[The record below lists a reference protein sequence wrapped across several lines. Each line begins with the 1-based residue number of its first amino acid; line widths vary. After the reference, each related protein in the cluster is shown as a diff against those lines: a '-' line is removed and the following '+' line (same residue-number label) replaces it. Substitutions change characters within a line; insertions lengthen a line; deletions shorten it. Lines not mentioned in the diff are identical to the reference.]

1 MSITL
6 PEKYI
11 KEPTGFP
18 FSPVLSV
25 EGKRIIVTSG
35 TVCEDYDNTIPE
47 SIEEQAEKT
56 ILACERFLK
65 EAGCELTD
73 VFNVEVYMS
82 DLNEWSAF
90 NEVYK
95 KMMPDPKPC
104 RKALQVGLL
113 PGYLVEIVM
122 WAIV

>member
-1 MSITL
+1 MITL
-6 PEKYI
+6 PEKFI

-18 FSPVLSV
+18 FSPVLV
-25 EGKRIIVTSG
+25 AEGKKIIVTSG
-35 TVCEDYDNTIPE
+35 VVCEDYDNTIPE
-47 SIEEQAEKT
+47 TMEEQARMT
-56 ILACERFLK
+56 ILACEKFLQ

-82 DLNEWSAF
+82 DLSQWTDF
-90 NEVYK
+90 NKVYRE
-95 KMMPDPKPC
+95 MMPEPKPC

-122 WAIV
+122 WAVK